1 MLGTAD
7 RAMTIDAAIAVA
19 TVLVV
24 ATYHPPFRRGLVVTL
39 FALAV
44 AMVGTGDREMTIGAA
59 IVVATVLVLATY
71 HPGFRRV
78 LLVALFA
85 CALAGASVAF
95 LVMLEQGPRQGQDH
109 PAQDQVARP
118 AIPTNA
124 IQLSDVFMDGP
135 PDLPS
140 AALRGVVTNNS
151 PELLRAIELEIS
163 VADCNSDPPPGEQ
176 RCHVLGQVRRRTEDM
191 NVPAGQAR
199 TFQIFPLGFGPLPVT
214 EKAASAMSRRFDY
227 RITSVYSGRVM
238 SQ

>member
-44 AMVGTGDREMTIGAA
+44 ATVGTGDLEMTIGVA
-59 IVVATVLVLATY
+59 IVVATILVLATY

-78 LLVALFA
+78 TLIVLFA
-85 CALAGASVAF
+85 FGLAGASVAF
-95 LVMLEQGPRQGQDH
+95 LAMLEQEHRQGQDQ
-109 PAQDQVARP
+109 PAQDEVARS

-176 RCHVLGQVRRRTEDM
+176 PCHVLGQVRRRTEDV

-199 TFQIFPLGFGPLPVT
+199 TFQIYPLGFGPLPVT

-227 RITSVYSGRVM
+227 RITSVYSGRLM
-238 SQ
+238 AQ

>member
-1 MLGTAD
+1 M
-7 RAMTIDAAIAVA
+7 I
-19 TVLVV
+19 
-24 ATYHPPFRRGLVVTL
+24 
-39 FALAV
+39 
-44 AMVGTGDREMTIGAA
+44 IGAA
-59 IVVATVLVLATY
+59 IVVATVLVLARYLPDFRQGLFITFFALAVATLGTGNREMTIGVAIVLATVLVLATH
-71 HPGFRRV
+71 HPGFRRG
-78 LLVALFA
+78 LLVILSAFA
-85 CALAGASVAF
+85 IAGASVAF
-95 LVMLEQGPRQGQDH
+95 LAMLEQEHRQGQDQ
-109 PAQDQVARP
+109 PAQDEVARS

-176 RCHVLGQVRRRTEDM
+176 PCHVLGQVRRRTEDV

-199 TFQIFPLGFGPLPVT
+199 TFQIYPLGFGPLPVT

-227 RITSVYSGRVM
+227 RITSVYSGRLM
-238 SQ
+238 AQ

>member
-1 MLGTAD
+1 
-7 RAMTIDAAIAVA
+7 MTIDAAIAVA

-44 AMVGTGDREMTIGAA
+44 ATVGTGDLEMTIGAA
-59 IVVATVLVLATY
+59 IVVATILVLATY

-78 LLVALFA
+78 MLIALFA

-95 LVMLEQGPRQGQDH
+95 LAMLEQERRQGQGQEH
-109 PAQDQVARP
+109 AAQDQVAKP

-163 VADCNSDPPPGEQ
+163 VADCNSEPRPGEQ
-176 RCHVLGQVRRRTEDM
+176 PCHVLGQVRRRTEDM

-199 TFQIFPLGFGPLPVT
+199 MFQIFPLGFGPLPVT

-227 RITSVYSGRVM
+227 RITSVYSGRLM
-238 SQ
+238 TQ

>member
-1 MLGTAD
+1 
-7 RAMTIDAAIAVA
+7 MTVGAAIVVA
-19 TVLVV
+19 SVLVL
-24 ATYHPPFRRGLVVTL
+24 ARYLPDFRQGLFITL

-44 AMVGTGDREMTIGAA
+44 ATLGTGDREMTIGVA
-59 IVVATVLVLATY
+59 IVLATVLVLATY
-71 HPGFRRV
+71 HPGFRRG
-78 LLVALFA
+78 LLVILFA
-85 CALAGASVAF
+85 LAIAGASVAF
-95 LVMLEQGPRQGQDH
+95 LATFEQDH
-109 PAQDQVARP
+109 RQSQEFAARDQLAKIVVPAS
-118 AIPTNA
+118 A
-124 IQLSDVFMDGP
+124 IQLSDVFMAGT

-163 VADCNSDPPPGEQ
+163 VSDCNGDPLPGEQ
-176 RCHVLGQVRRRTEDM
+176 PCHVVGQVRRRTEDV

-227 RITSVYSGRVM
+227 RITSIYSDSSV

>member
-1 MLGTAD
+1 
-7 RAMTIDAAIAVA
+7 MTIGAAI
-19 TVLVV
+19 VV
-24 ATYHPPFRRGLVVTL
+24 ATMLALASYLPDFRQGLFITL

-44 AMVGTGDREMTIGAA
+44 ATFGTGNREMTIGAA

-71 HPGFRRV
+71 HPGFRRG
-78 LLVALFA
+78 LLITLFA
-85 CALAGASVAF
+85 LAVAGASVAF
-95 LVMLEQGPRQGQDH
+95 LATFQRERGQSQEH
-109 PAQDQVARP
+109 AAPDQVVRT
-118 AIPTNA
+118 AIPANEV
-124 IQLSDVFMDGP
+124 QLSDVFMAGT

-176 RCHVLGQVRRRTEDM
+176 PCHVIGQVRRRTEDV

-214 EKAASAMSRRFDY
+214 KNAASAMSRRFDY
-227 RITSVYSGRVM
+227 RITSIYSDGPVT
-238 SQ
+238 Q